1 MSLLATLWIVLG
13 LIVTPSQVV
22 AESTPPRARFEFTTF
37 GSTKALARATR
48 IAEARV
54 DAIYDLPIGTSV
66 VRFKSIEQLF
76 PADESQPPKSF
87 TVIAARNAF
96 HAGVDY
102 VLFLVPYRQ
111 GGRYVSVARLANA
124 DRDYEAKKSVVRQ
137 YIDVDRIE
145 DPAEREHRIIDL
157 LISNLAAREEF
168 VRQNALQ
175 ELTALRE
182 LLPDALGPKERAR
195 IVAIAQVERTDK
207 FRAALEK
214 LLEACGVVIERTK
227 QG

>member
-13 LIVTPSQVV
+13 LIVTPSHPV

-37 GSTKALARATR
+37 GTTHALARATR

-54 DAIYDLPIGTSV
+54 EAIYDLPIGTSV
-66 VRFKSIEQLF
+66 VRLRTIEQLF
-76 PADESQPPKSF
+76 PVDEEQPPETF
-87 TVIAARNAF
+87 TVIAARSSF
-96 HAGVDY
+96 HAGIDY
-102 VLFLVPYRQ
+102 VVFLVPYRQ
-111 GGRYVSVARLANA
+111 GGRYLSVARLANA

-145 DPAEREHRIIDL
+145 DQGEREHRIVDL
-157 LISNLAAREEF
+157 LISNLAARGEF

-175 ELTALRE
+175 ELTALHE
-182 LLPDALGPKERAR
+182 LLPDVLGPKERAR